1 MLASTDGKRVLG
13 RVTQGGKARIGRS
26 SYNLYCLLGS
36 TWGTLFTARRNGLFA
51 CTERTTQV
59 EQDAGNVDNRT
70 LHDNN
75 TNQRLSE
82 REITQLKQ
90 EGATGA
96 ALVNAVVANS
106 ATFAGK
112 TRFSQEKY
120 LKRKRD
126 KFDVC
131 VRVVRPT
138 AYTLCETYFQR
149 SPDKILHMRS
159 DALGLLLGYGGVVPK
174 RHVLVADDSIG
185 LLTGAVAERLQGY
198 GRVLNVFRGTAPP
211 GIELLR
217 MLNFSQSIQDS
228 ISHAPMDVIHMLDK
242 WEVTD
247 AKPIRYTAR
256 EEVELQQRE
265 QHLTCAK
272 RAASIA
278 RRPERGLVKQW
289 LKDKFDCLVVAV
301 RNDVVELFD
310 ELIHH
315 LAPSGTFTAYCTH
328 FQEAAE
334 LQYALQMS
342 KLAIRVEMIES
353 MLTQHQMLP
362 GRAHPQMTESAT
374 GGYVVSGI
382 RIKLLPPEKTHPNQ
396 NSKR

>member
-1 MLASTDGKRVLG
+1 MEG
-13 RVTQGGKARIGRS
+13 
-26 SYNLYCLLGS
+26 N
-36 TWGTLFTARRNGLFA
+36 
-51 CTERTTQV
+51 
-59 EQDAGNVDNRT
+59 AGAVDNRT
-70 LHDNN
+70 LQDDNA
-75 TNQRLSE
+75 NQRLSE
-82 REITQLKQ
+82 REITQLKRD
-90 EGATGA
+90 GASGA

-159 DALGLLLGYGGVVPK
+159 DALALLLGYGGVVPH
-174 RHVLVADDSIG
+174 RHVLVADDCIG
-185 LLTGAVAERLQGY
+185 LVTGAVAERLQGY
-198 GRVLNVFRGTAPP
+198 GRVLSIFQGTAPP
-211 GIELLR
+211 GVELLR
-217 MLNFSQSIQDS
+217 MLNFPQSTQDS
-228 ISHAPMDVIHMLDK
+228 ISHAPMDVLRSLDK
-242 WEVTD
+242 WEVAD
-247 AKPIRYTAR
+247 VDPIRYSAR
-256 EEVELQQRE
+256 DEGDAQKGLFVPS
-265 QHLTCAK
+265 AK

-278 RRPERGLVKQW
+278 RRPKRGLVKQW

-310 ELIHH
+310 EVIHH
-315 LAPSGTFTAYCTH
+315 LAPSGTFAAFCTH

-342 KLAIRVEMIES
+342 KLAIRVEMTES
-353 MLTQHQMLP
+353 MLIHHQMLP
-362 GRAHPQMTESAT
+362 GRAHPHMTESAT

-382 RIKLLPPEKTHPNQ
+382 RIELPPLEKTQPKEAGQ
-396 NSKR
+396 